1 MAEDFNARVIREFRE
16 NDGRVGPPFQGAT
29 MVLLHHRGAKSGQ
42 ERVSPLVYFRLD
54 GRVVVVASKGG
65 APTHPAWF
73 HNLKAHPRVTAEL
86 AASDGI
92 DVVEVEA
99 TEITGAERDELF
111 GRIVERAPGFG
122 EYQRKID
129 GVRTIPLVELRP
141 VA

>member
-16 NDGRVGPPFQGAT
+16 NDGQVGPPFQGAT

-54 GRVVVVASKGG
+54 GRVVIVASKGG
-65 APTHPAWF
+65 APTNPAWF

-86 AASDGI
+86 ASADGV

-99 TEITGAERDELF
+99 AEITGPERDDLF
-111 GRIVERAPGFG
+111 GRIAERAPGFG
-122 EYQRKID
+122 EYQRSIE